1 MRKQLFVLFNFNKGI
16 FTHIL
21 LNVLDLAEKGYDVGV
36 IFESEACK
44 FITEFEGKQY
54 EKYEQLKEKKLVFAV
69 CEVCAKAMGALESA
83 ERQGLLIKGEL
94 SGHPPLRDW
103 IKLDY
108 DVMLI

>member
-21 LNVLDLAEKGYDVGV
+21 LNVLDLAEKGYEAGV

-44 FITEFEGKQY
+44 FVKEFEGK
-54 EKYEQLKEKKLVFAV
+54 KFKKFEQVKEKKLIYAV
-69 CEVCAKAMGALESA
+69 CEVCAKSMNALDSA
-83 ERQGLLIKGEL
+83 RRQGLPINGEL
-94 SGHPPLRDW
+94 SGHPPLRSW